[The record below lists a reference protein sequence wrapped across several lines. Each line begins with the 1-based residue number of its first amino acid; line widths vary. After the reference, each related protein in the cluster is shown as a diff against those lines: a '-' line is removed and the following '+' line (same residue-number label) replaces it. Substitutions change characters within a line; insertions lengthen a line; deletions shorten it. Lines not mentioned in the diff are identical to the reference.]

1 MENIALFIKQR
12 FLMDLC
18 YWFKFLAVKNFGLYY
33 ATGITISGKNFSMLI
48 KVFVLQKN
56 SDIISLPSLNS
67 E

>member
-1 MENIALFIKQR
+1 
-12 FLMDLC
+12 MDLC

-48 KVFVLQKN
+48 KVFVLKKN